1 MAPPNH
7 NFRYDVFLSFRGED
21 TCYTFTD
28 HLYKALLRAGLR
40 TFRDDDAIQL
50 GDELKLEI
58 KDAIKESRASIV
70 VLSENYGSSRWC
82 LDELSLILEQR
93 KKYNHIVLP
102 VFYRV
107 DRLAVREQG
116 RSFSVEGS
124 NWTVANTIRWKEALT
139 DVADLSGMVL
149 VGYKTY
155 ETDFIEEVVE
165 TVNIQLDSKQ
175 MNTPAH
181 LTGTQTVNSQLDLKQ
196 MSAPVHLTGD
206 TQLDVK
212 QPSTPAHSTGMETF
226 NSQID
231 LTKLSTPAH
240 LTGKETVNSQLDV
253 KQPSTPAHSTE
264 METLNSQLKLK
275 KLSIPAHSTGMET
288 GNSQPD
294 LTKLRVP
301 AHLTR
306 MQTHVSYWLK
316 DEQCNALA
324 ICGMGGSGKTT
335 LAKFIYNLNK
345 QDFASSSF
353 VEEIGKRYKHD
364 VLELQKQLLRD
375 VLRIKEIKISSVSE
389 GTNKIVEILQMKKV
403 LIVLDDIDDQYEL
416 SALLGIHA
424 FPTQSKI
431 IITTRRLDIYEW
443 FGSISWRCWVH
454 IVKFLNDLESL
465 ELLSLHAFGSKIPME
480 GFEVLAKELAQYC
493 GGNPLALKVLG
504 SSLSVSDEDS
514 STKSNLI
521 EIWRKRLNSLNSLR
535 GDLDL
540 KIQHVLRKS
549 FDSLPLDS
557 HKELF
562 LDIACFFVGESE
574 DMVTTLMDGLHAK
587 SMIKTL
593 VNRCLLIVSPDTGK
607 LMMHQ
612 LLQDMGR
619 KIVHEES
626 RYPSKRSRVWHDD
639 AYHVLRKGEGSN
651 TIEGLALDMRKIKQ
665 GMGSE
670 PLALKT
676 SSLAKIEKLKLLQLK
691 YVTLTGSY
699 KNFPELR
706 WLCWHGSNLKRIPSG
721 LLSNSLVAIDMSYG
735 HTETFEA
742 PMVLNSLKILN
753 LEGCVKLVN
762 MYELRRLP
770 KLETLI
776 LCACRSL
783 TNLCKYIGDLES
795 LALLDLKGCIKLFK
809 ASSYKKNV
817 KLILKQRLW
826 VGGISEQPLFF
837 LPCSLRSLHLD
848 DCQIEINNDVRVSF
862 HAQSFFKLSLG
873 CNPFELL
880 PNSIDLKMVKTLN
893 LYSCPNL
900 KFLSYVPRTLEELY
914 VDCCTSLESIT
925 FQSGRFRLQQ
935 FSYVGCSQLSEVQG
949 LFKLVPI
956 AEIDEADLV
965 QHMQWIKEYERDK
978 VDLVGDDITKGRIWH
993 TQMLYEYGIMSTYLQ
1008 GIKDENMMA
1017 YEYTS
1022 STGCLLFRV
1031 PYHHQKNRIQG
1042 LNVSCL
1048 YRLSG
1053 SKDVDEL
1060 ALFAKIS
1067 DRSKGLTWVYNPVVY
1082 CKPRVDEDAVWLS
1095 YWPIGN
1101 ILDAGDEVH
1110 VDIIVDKG
1118 LIVSECS
1125 ASLVYMYGGVENH
1138 ENNLMKSEEVIGGDL
1153 SEFEVTR
1160 GGYYLC
1166 RRDLFGPATSSRLTW
1181 LFDDNID
1188 YPESHGWRKAHQ
1200 SRMRNVTEIPV
1211 THEYLHSSQNN
1222 ASGNDVYLS
1231 FNGLRTFRDVD
1242 AIERGQDIKPAIE
1255 TAINESRGSIVI
1267 LSKNYAKSRWCLDE
1281 LCLILEQRRKSNHIV
1296 LPVFYHVDPSDVR
1309 NQRGSFS
1316 IEGSKWREDDVMRWK
1331 EALRE
1336 VANLKGMVVS
1346 GSEVDFITEVV
1357 DKISYQLS

>member
-1 MAPPNH
+1 ML
-7 NFRYDVFLSFRGED
+7 FVLLCSRY
-21 TCYTFTD
+21 T
-28 HLYKALLRAGLR
+28 
-40 TFRDDDAIQL
+40 
-50 GDELKLEI
+50 
-58 KDAIKESRASIV
+58 
-70 VLSENYGSSRWC
+70 
-82 LDELSLILEQR
+82 
-93 KKYNHIVLP
+93 
-102 VFYRV
+102 
-107 DRLAVREQG
+107 
-116 RSFSVEGS
+116 
-124 NWTVANTIRWKEALT
+124 
-139 DVADLSGMVL
+139 
-149 VGYKTY
+149 TY
-155 ETDFIEEVVE
+155 ETDFIDEVVE

-181 LTGTQTVNSQLDLKQ
+181 LTGTQTVNSQLDSKQ
-196 MSAPVHLTGD
+196 MSAPAHLTGIEIVD

-231 LTKLSTPAH
+231 FTKLSNPAH

-253 KQPSTPAHSTE
+253 KQPSTPAHSTG
-264 METLNSQLKLK
+264 METLNSQLNLK
-275 KLSIPAHSTGMET
+275 KLFIPAHSTGMET
-288 GNSQPD
+288 QVKD
-294 LTKLRVP
+294 I
-301 AHLTR
+301 
-306 MQTHVSYWLK
+306 SYWLK
-316 DEQCNALA
+316 DEQYNAIA

-335 LAKFIYNLNK
+335 LAKYIYNLNM
-345 QDFASSSF
+345 QDFESSSF
-353 VEEIGKRYKHD
+353 VEEIGKHYKHD

-375 VLRIKEIKISSVSE
+375 VLGIKEVKISSVSE

-416 SALLGIHA
+416 STLLGIHA

-431 IITTRRLDIYEW
+431 IITTRLLDMYEW
-443 FGSISWRCWVH
+443 FGSISWRCCVH
-454 IVKFLNDLESL
+454 KVTFLNDLESL
-465 ELLSLHAFGSKIPME
+465 ELLRLHAFGSKIPME
-480 GFEVLAKELAQYC
+480 GFEELAKELAQYC

-504 SSLSVSDEDS
+504 SSLSVSVVGQH
-514 STKSNLI
+514 NLNTVL
-521 EIWRKRLNSLNSLR
+521 EIWREKLSSLKRDP
-535 GDLDL
+535 DLIIYD
-540 KIQHVLRKS
+540 VLRKS

-557 HKELF
+557 QKELF

-574 DMVTTLMDGLHAK
+574 DMVTTLMDGSQAK

-670 PLALKT
+670 PLALKK

-735 HTETFEA
+735 HMETFEA

-762 MYELRRLP
+762 MCELRRLP

-783 TNLCKYIGDLES
+783 TNLCEYIGDLES

-809 ASSYKKNV
+809 ASSYMKNV

-826 VGGISEQPLFF
+826 VGGISEQPLFS
-837 LPCSLRSLHLD
+837 LPFSLKSLHLD

-862 HAQSFFKLSLG
+862 HAQSFFNLSLG
-873 CNPFELL
+873 CNPFVLL
-880 PNSIDLKMVKTLN
+880 PNNIDLGMLKTLN

-900 KFLSYVPRTLEELY
+900 KFLPYIPSTLEELY

-949 LFKLVPI
+949 LLKLVPI

-978 VDLVGDDITKGRIWH
+978 VDLVGDDITKGRICH

-1067 DRSKGLTWVYNPVVY
+1067 HKSKGLTWVYNPVVY
-1082 CKPRVDEDAVWLS
+1082 CKPRVDEDVVWLS
-1095 YWPIGN
+1095 YWPVGN

-1110 VDIIVDKG
+1110 VDIIVGKG

-1125 ASLVYMYGGVENH
+1125 ASLVYTYDGVENR

-1200 SRMRNVTEIPV
+1200 SRMRNVTKIPV
-1211 THEYLHSSQNN
+1211 TLEYLHSSQSN
-1222 ASGNDVYLS
+1222 ASGNDLYLS
-1231 FNGLRTFRDVD
+1231 FSGEDTRHAFTDHLYHALTRAGLRTLRDDD
-1242 AIERGQDIKPAIE
+1242 AIQSGQEIKPAIE

-1296 LPVFYHVDPSDVR
+1296 LPIFYHVDPSDVR
-1309 NQRGSFS
+1309 NQRGSIS

-1346 GSEVDFITEVV
+1346 GRSEGDFITAVV
-1357 DKISYQLS
+1357 DKISHELGLATKTQFGS